1 MNVPE
6 LPLGEM
12 IEKIPIL
19 AWSCRPDG
27 TAEFL
32 NQRWLD
38 YTGLSPKEALGWG
51 WQVAIHPEELGKVMD
66 TWLGLL
72 SSGEPGELEARLRR
86 FDGEY
91 RWFISRAAPVHD
103 EQGKVVRWYGTSTDI
118 DAQKRV
124 EEELVKTERQL
135 RILVENYP
143 DFVAR
148 MDEEGRHLSV
158 SPSVARVFGRPLEQI
173 LGKTIHELG
182 IPGPPGQNDALLDA
196 QLAGIKQVF
205 EQGRPHTVEARW
217 SSPSGERVF
226 ETRRIPEQDEQGRVV
241 SVLCV
246 TQEITERKRAEDVLH
261 HAQMELAHV
270 TRVATLGELT
280 ASIAH
285 EINQPLGAIVNNA
298 GACLRWLAAQNTE
311 EARQSA
317 ALVIKDGHRASEII
331 DRIRALVMK
340 APSQKDWLDINE
352 TIREVTALAHFE
364 MQRNGVTIE
373 TQLSDEVP
381 LMLGDR
387 IQLQQVLLNLMMNAI
402 EAMSGAGEGPREL
415 LVRSA
420 KQESQNV
427 LVAVQDSGPGLDPT
441 RLDNLFDAFYTTK
454 PRGLG
459 MGLAISRSI
468 IEAHGGRLWATA
480 NEGKGATFRFALPID
495 GERPA

>member
-19 AWSCRPDG
+19 AWSCRADG
-27 TAEFL
+27 NGEFSK
-32 NQRWLD
+32 QRWVD

-51 WQVAIHPEELGKVMD
+51 WQVAIHPEDLGNVMD
-66 TWLGLL
+66 TWLRLL

-196 QLAGIKQVF
+196 QLAGIKQEF

-298 GACLRWLAAQNTE
+298 GACLRWLAAQNLE
-311 EARQSA
+311 EVRNSA
-317 ALVIKDGHRASEII
+317 ALVIADGHRASEII
-331 DRIRALVMK
+331 RRIRALATN
-340 APSQKDWLDINE
+340 APPRRDWLDRNE
-352 TIREVTALAHFE
+352 V
-364 MQRNGVTIE
+364 
-373 TQLSDEVP
+373 
-381 LMLGDR
+381 
-387 IQLQQVLLNLMMNAI
+387 QQVILNLVVNAI
-402 EAMSGAGEGPREL
+402 EAMSGRADGRREL
-415 LVRSA
+415 SIRTGLDDARHVT
-420 KQESQNV
+420 
-427 LVAVQDSGPGLDPT
+427 VAVRDSGPGLDAKNAD
-441 RLDNLFDAFYTTK
+441 RVFDAFYTTK
-454 PRGLG
+454 PQGLG
-459 MGLAISRSI
+459 MGLAICRSI
-468 IEAHGGRLWATA
+468 VEAHGGRLWAA
-480 NEGKGATFRFALPID
+480 PNDGRGATFQFVLPVD
-495 GERPA
+495 P